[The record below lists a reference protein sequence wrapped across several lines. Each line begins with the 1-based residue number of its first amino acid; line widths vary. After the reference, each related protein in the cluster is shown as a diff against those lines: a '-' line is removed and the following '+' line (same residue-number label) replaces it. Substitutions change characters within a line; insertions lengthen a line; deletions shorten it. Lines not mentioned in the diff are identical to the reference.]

1 MSLSRERQ
9 AILKQKSDNYI
20 ATMETP
26 GNGVAYSRVATDKLL
41 ILEALNDWSGRL
53 LAEGGDIKL
62 SFGCDDPACASRFEL
77 CELLKRMHAA
87 PVILY
92 PVSGFTL
99 GDDDEPRFGYESA
112 TFRMSPEK
120 NGSRA
125 DAIMIAESSHI
136 RDVEAAMNL
145 WAMCATEDC
154 LAYLHY
160 QMDEHGLHFDDE
172 ELIATRQII
181 TSALLTNFS
190 AGQVWNAIWRSV
202 RDAAALSARPYYN
215 VAKASKT
222 IPKKIDKVLTQNA
235 STRGAFQSYD
245 RLASL
250 PMGAVLTLLL
260 NRFGIEDDSPGPE
273 VRAKF
278 AADAALAPPAPTE
291 IDDTDDGRA
300 LVTGTIFFTNDVT
313 PLDRLVLSC
322 FRNLRTDQPNPEW
335 DDNHVVGRLYFSLD
349 DLYAFD
355 GPAFLQMFLAAQGVP
370 EPSQEDLDRHA
381 AAAKQRVEQGSEWED
396 LTGRSGAIDEAL
408 LKAGVKPDDVGIVH
422 YALRYP
428 ATPEDVM
435 GMISKLPGE
444 RGLRGIRADYV
455 HLYNEFF
462 ENSCGFYTSGFSF
475 QFPEE
480 RLEPDGC
487 DTDLLLA
494 LAGGNL
500 ERLAALV
507 TTSITRSVNAS
518 NSELKLQLLRRV
530 GQLLLD
536 QGTPP
541 SQSVGGAG

>member
-1 MSLSRERQ
+1 MSLSKERQ

-235 STRGAFQSYD
+235 SARGGFAAYD
-245 RLASL
+245 RLAAL

-273 VRAKF
+273 VRAKLT
-278 AADAALAPPAPTE
+278 ADAGLASPAST
-291 IDDTDDGRA
+291 DTADTDDGRA
-300 LVTGTIFFTNDVT
+300 LVSGTIFFTNDVT

-322 FRNLRTDQPNPEW
+322 FKNLRTEQPDPEW
-335 DDNHVVGRLYFSLD
+335 DDNHVVGRLGFTLD
-349 DLYAFD
+349 DIYAFD
-355 GPAFLQMFLAAQGVP
+355 GHAFLHMFLSARGVP
-370 EPSQEDLDRHA
+370 ALTQEDVDRHA
-381 AAAKQRVEQGSEWED
+381 AAAKKRLEQGSQWED
-396 LTGRSGAIDEAL
+396 LTGRSGSIEEAL
-408 LKAGVKPDDVGIVH
+408 LKAGVNPDDVGTVC
-422 YALRYP
+422 YVLRYP

-455 HLYNEFF
+455 HLYDEFF
-462 ENSCGFYTSGFSF
+462 EQSSGFYTSGFSF

-494 LAGGNL
+494 LAGGNI

-507 TTSITRSVNAS
+507 TTSINRSVSAS

-530 GQLLLD
+530 GQLLLE

-541 SQSVGGAG
+541 NQGEAG

>member
-1 MSLSRERQ
+1 
-9 AILKQKSDNYI
+9 
-20 ATMETP
+20 
-26 GNGVAYSRVATDKLL
+26 
-41 ILEALNDWSGRL
+41 
-53 LAEGGDIKL
+53 
-62 SFGCDDPACASRFEL
+62 
-77 CELLKRMHAA
+77 
-87 PVILY
+87 
-92 PVSGFTL
+92 
-99 GDDDEPRFGYESA
+99 
-112 TFRMSPEK
+112 
-120 NGSRA
+120 
-125 DAIMIAESSHI
+125 
-136 RDVEAAMNL
+136 
-145 WAMCATEDC
+145 
-154 LAYLHY
+154 
-160 QMDEHGLHFDDE
+160 
-172 ELIATRQII
+172 
-181 TSALLTNFS
+181 
-190 AGQVWNAIWRSV
+190 
-202 RDAAALSARPYYN
+202 
-215 VAKASKT
+215 
-222 IPKKIDKVLTQNA
+222 
-235 STRGAFQSYD
+235 
-245 RLASL
+245 
-250 PMGAVLTLLL
+250 MGAVLTLLL

-322 FRNLRTDQPNPEW
+322 FRNLRTDQPGPEW

-355 GPAFLQMFLAAQGVP
+355 GPAFLQKFLAAQGVP
-370 EPSQEDLDRHA
+370 EPSQEDLDRNA